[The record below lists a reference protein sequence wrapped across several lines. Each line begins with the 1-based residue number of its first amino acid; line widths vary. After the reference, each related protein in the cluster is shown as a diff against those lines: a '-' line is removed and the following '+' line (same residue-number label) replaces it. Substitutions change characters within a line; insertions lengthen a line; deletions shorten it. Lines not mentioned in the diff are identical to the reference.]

1 MQSVNE
7 LFTKV
12 LEMTTDELYCLLP
25 CQVVGVSGNYV
36 DVKVFINDDEPDM
49 VLYHVPIQRPE
60 TQRAYIYLGIKSGDR
75 GTLKF
80 FDRSVE
86 GYLQSDFDYNSDDR
100 QHDISDRAFELG
112 FLPDAEA
119 FVYPTDKEIE
129 IGLKNVK
136 FKLSVDDDGNI
147 DFLTEGDITLN
158 VKGAVTATIEGDVE
172 STIKGDMTSTIEGDM
187 KSLIKGN
194 QTSTVNGIANITA
207 PTINSTGALTHN
219 GTLTVNGVTTTTQSL
234 SSPQLI
240 SGNGATGTYSSV
252 IVENGIVI
260 RGS

>member
-1 MQSVNE
+1 MDDPIE
-7 LFTKV
+7 LASRFF
-12 LEMTTDELYCLLP
+12 ENITDELYCTLP

-112 FLPDAEA
+112 FIP
-119 FVYPTDKEIE
+119 DKEAYEYLTTAEVE
-129 IGLKNVK
+129 IGLKSGACKISINA
-136 FKLSVDDDGNI
+136 DGS
-147 DFLTEGDITLN
+147 LN
-158 VKGAVTATIEGDVE
+158 V
-172 STIKGDMTSTIEGDM
+172 
-187 KSLIKGN
+187 N
-194 QTSTVNGIANITA
+194 STVATTVTA
-207 PTINSTGALTHN
+207 PTITIN
-219 GTLTVNGVTTTTQSL
+219 GNVVVNGSIT
-234 SSPQLI
+234 
-240 SGNGATGTYSSV
+240 ATGEV
-252 IVENGIVI
+252 IGKGIALSTHTHT
-260 RGS
+260 GNLGNPTSAPNP